1 MNHQEEYISL
11 VKQSLSDN
19 TFIKLSLANYKGST
33 EGLKNCYIK
42 KIKIKEEDKLSFT
55 YRYQTKDI
63 VKNFSIEEGITLFKN
78 FIENGEFKH
87 TSLFTLEF
95 DAILEYV
102 NKDKIIFKKNNPTH
116 NQLLSLDHNIQK
128 KQINYC

>member
-1 MNHQEEYISL
+1 MNHQEQYISL

-63 VKNFSIEEGITLFKN
+63 VKNFFIEEGITLVKN

-87 TSLFTLEF
+87 ASLFTLDL
-95 DAILEYV
+95 DAVFEYV
-102 NKDKIIFKKNNPTH
+102 NKERR
-116 NQLLSLDHNIQK
+116 
-128 KQINYC
+128 YEV